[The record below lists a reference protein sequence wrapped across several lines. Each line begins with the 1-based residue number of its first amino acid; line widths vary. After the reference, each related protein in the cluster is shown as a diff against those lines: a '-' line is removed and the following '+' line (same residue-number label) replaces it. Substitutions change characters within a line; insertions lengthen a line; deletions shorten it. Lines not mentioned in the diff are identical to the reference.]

1 MGCPEPAA
9 QSKNSAASL
18 ESDEAPRMGALL
30 LSSGTCIVAASANCE
45 FALCQAWHHVFCF
58 PLTRSCAVGAV
69 LVFGL

>member
-1 MGCPEPAA
+1 
-9 QSKNSAASL
+9 
-18 ESDEAPRMGALL
+18 MGALL